1 MAIVKMKKLRLI
13 ALRQQRDELM
23 EALMR
28 LGCVEVRPPDDLLS
42 DPDNAAVLRRERG
55 SVAEARND
63 LGTLQS
69 AVKILDQYAPA
80 KKKLLSAR
88 PEIGQKDF
96 LNEEAL
102 RRDLDRAATLRD
114 WDGEIRRIQAEEARL
129 RGELESL
136 IPWLELDEPLNSGGT
151 KRCAIALGGVPLEV
165 SMDAVADAAET
176 AAEAV
181 QLVLVSEDERQHYFV
196 VIALREELSAV
207 TEALRAV
214 GFTQVVF
221 PDKAGT
227 ARENAD
233 AIHRELKDLAAR
245 REELIAR
252 ICAQGP
258 EGAALRLSADRMA
271 AQLARQEATER
282 LLGTD
287 SVVVL
292 EGWCPAPKA
301 EELETIL
308 RRFDCAWE
316 MEDPTEEEYAQV
328 PVSLQN
334 GKFAEPMNLV
344 TEMYSLPA
352 YNGIDPNP
360 LMAPFF
366 VLFYGIMMAD
376 MGYGILMMLAS
387 WIALKKMK
395 PRGGTKH
402 LPTVLGYSGVS
413 TFIFGALTGGFFGDL
428 LPQIAMMI
436 NPDTSFTALPALF
449 TPLEDPTMILIA
461 SLVIGVIQIF
471 TGMIVSVRYKCRT
484 GAGWSALFEEG
495 AWWFILIGVALM
507 VLGVGSVGGVPVV
520 LVIGAVLL
528 AVGQFVMKKSFTGG
542 LMGLFGG
549 IYNGVTGY
557 FSDILSYSRLM
568 ALMLSGSV
576 IASVFNTLGAMTG
589 NVFAFIL
596 IALVGNALNLA
607 LNLLG
612 CFVHDL
618 RLQVLEFFNRF
629 YMDGGKPFRPLD
641 INNNTQYVEVIK
653 EEI

>member
-13 ALRQQRDELM
+13 VLRQQRDELM

-42 DPDNAAVLRRERG
+42 DPDDAAVLRRERG

-88 PEIGQKDF
+88 PEIGQEDF
-96 LNEEAL
+96 LDKEAL

-196 VIALREELSAV
+196 VIALREELPAV
-207 TEALRAV
+207 NEALRSV
-214 GFTQVVF
+214 GFTQVSF

-252 ICAQGP
+252 ICAQRP

-292 EGWCPAPKA
+292 EGWCPAPEA

-316 MEDPTEEEYAQV
+316 MEDPAEEEYPDV

-402 LPTVLGYSGVS
+402 LLTVLGYSGVS
-413 TFIFGALTGGFFGDL
+413 TFVFGALTGGFFGDL

-436 NPDTSFTALPALF
+436 NPDTSFTTLPALF

-471 TGMIVSVRYKCRT
+471 TGMIVSVRYKYKT

-507 VLGVGSVGGVPVV
+507 VLGVGSIGGVPVV

>member
-13 ALRQQRDELM
+13 VLRQQRDELM

-28 LGCVEVRPPDDLLS
+28 LGCVEVRQPEELLS
-42 DPDNAAVLRRERG
+42 DPEAAALLRRERADIFR
-55 SVAEARND
+55 VRTE

-69 AVKILDQYAPA
+69 AVKVLDRYVPA

-88 PEIGQKDF
+88 PVVGQREF
-96 LNEEAL
+96 LDGEAL
-102 RRDLDRAATLRD
+102 CLDLEKAEILNDCD
-114 WDGEIRRIQAEEARL
+114 SQIRRIQSEEARL
-129 RGELESL
+129 RTELEGL
-136 IPWLELDEPLNSGGT
+136 APWLELEEPLSGAGT
-151 KRCAIALGGVPLEV
+151 KRCAVALGGVPLEV
-165 SMDAVADAAET
+165 DMDAVADAAERAT
-176 AAEAV
+176 EAV
-181 QLVLVSEDERQHYFV
+181 QLVLVSEDERQHYFA

-207 TEALRAV
+207 VEALRTV
-214 GFTQVVF
+214 GFTQVTF
-221 PDKAGT
+221 PDKTGT
-227 ARENAD
+227 AREKAD
-233 AIHRELKDLAAR
+233 SLRRELDGLAAR
-245 REELIAR
+245 REELTAGIYQVAPH
-252 ICAQGP
+252 GP
-258 EGAALRLSADRMA
+258 SLRLSVDRMA
-271 AQLARQEATER
+271 AELARQEATER

-292 EGWCPAPKA
+292 EGWCPAPETA
-301 EELETIL
+301 ALEKIL
-308 RRFDCAWE
+308 GGFDCAWE
-316 MEDPTEEEYAQV
+316 LEEPAEEEYPDV
-328 PVSLQN
+328 PVQLQN
-334 GKFAEPMNLV
+334 GKFSEPMNLV

-352 YNGIDPNP
+352 YDGVDPNP

-376 MGYGILMMLAS
+376 MGYGLLMMLAS
-387 WIALKKMK
+387 WLVLKKMR

-402 LPTVLGYSGVS
+402 LITLLGYAGVS
-413 TFIFGALTGGFFGDL
+413 TFIFGALSGGFFGDL
-428 LPQIAMMI
+428 LPQIAMMV
-436 NPDTSFTALPALF
+436 NPDTTFTALPALF
-449 TPLEDPTMILIA
+449 TPLDDTIMILIA

-471 TGMIVSVRYKCRT
+471 TGMIVSVRYKCRN
-484 GAGWSALFEEG
+484 GEGLSALFDEG
-495 AWWFILIGVALM
+495 AWWFILIGVALL

-528 AVGQFVMKKSFTGG
+528 TVGQFVMKKSFAGG

-589 NVFAFIL
+589 NPIL
-596 IALVGNALNLA
+596 FFVIAMVGNGLNFA

-618 RLQVLEFFNRF
+618 RLQVLEFFGRF
-629 YMDGGKPFRPLD
+629 YQEGGKPFRPLN

-653 EEI
+653 EEM

>member
-13 ALRQQRDELM
+13 VLRQQRDELM

-42 DPDNAAVLRRERG
+42 DPDDAAVLRRERG

-88 PEIGQKDF
+88 PEIGQEDF
-96 LNEEAL
+96 LDKEAL

-196 VIALREELSAV
+196 VIALREELPAV
-207 TEALRAV
+207 NEALRSV
-214 GFTQVVF
+214 GFTQVSF

-252 ICAQGP
+252 ICAQRP

-316 MEDPTEEEYAQV
+316 MEDPAEEEYPDV

-402 LPTVLGYSGVS
+402 LLTVLGYSGVS
-413 TFIFGALTGGFFGDL
+413 TFVFGALTGGFFGDL

-436 NPDTSFTALPALF
+436 NPDTSFTTLPALF

-471 TGMIVSVRYKCRT
+471 TGMIVSVRYKYKT

-507 VLGVGSVGGVPVV
+507 VLGVGSIGGVPVV